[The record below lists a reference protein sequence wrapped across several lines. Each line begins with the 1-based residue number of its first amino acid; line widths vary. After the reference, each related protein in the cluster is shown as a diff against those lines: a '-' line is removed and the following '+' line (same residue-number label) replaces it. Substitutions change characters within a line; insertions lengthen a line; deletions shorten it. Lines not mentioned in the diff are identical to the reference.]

1 MLEKKIG
8 ENKIR
13 RLVVWSDELV
23 PGISQTTLDVVEDS
37 KFDNAQVFVTGLVH
51 SSVSQSFEKKIY
63 GKNRIHSAWTV
74 KFLSNLVSFR
84 PSFIY
89 KMVDN

>member
-63 GKNRIHSAWTV
+63 GKKWNA
-74 KFLSNLVSFR
+74 
-84 PSFIY
+84 
-89 KMVDN
+89 